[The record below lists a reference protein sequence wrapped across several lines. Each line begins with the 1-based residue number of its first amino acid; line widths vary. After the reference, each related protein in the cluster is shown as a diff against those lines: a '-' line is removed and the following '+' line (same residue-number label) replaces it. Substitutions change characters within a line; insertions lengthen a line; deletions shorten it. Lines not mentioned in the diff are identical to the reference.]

1 MKKLL
6 IVLSILAVLTVLA
19 SAGIFGFTKYK
30 EMESKQQNLEAKLE
44 NKEFSNKEDTSNN
57 QEQVNSDTQ
66 IGNKT
71 ESEEDEK
78 EVISLDDEVEGEE
91 LVTRDNVFDYL
102 FAGLDEMYDGEFDK
116 DLITFQDPVKNEDG
130 DWKILANNKSG
141 HGSYVFVVTP
151 TGLVEEVN
159 NAGEVESTVQVNS
172 D

>member
-66 IGNKT
+66 TGNKT

-78 EVISLDDEVEGEE
+78 EVISLDDEVEDEE

>member
-66 IGNKT
+66 TGNKT

-78 EVISLDDEVEGEE
+78 EVISLDDEVQGEE

-159 NAGEVESTVQVNS
+159 NAGEVESTVQVNL